1 MAKLGDAILYLFTKD
16 EGLKSGMDKAEGDVK
31 QSGGRLSGIMQGIQ
45 QGIGQAAF
53 GAVQSM
59 AQTALSAVQG
69 SVDAA
74 SELSEATFMVK
85 VVFVDQSAAILV
97 WSKTTDKALGQSQ
110 LQALNAVGTFGNL
123 FVSMGMAGDESKNMS
138 TGLVELASD
147 LASFNNID
155 PAEALEKLR
164 AGIVGETEP
173 LRTLGVNLSAA
184 AVEAKALSMGLAQ
197 ADVDMTKVNG
207 ATLDVEQAQI
217 KMADALK
224 KHGAESI
231 QYRQAQQSVAE
242 AEARLAK
249 ALEGS
254 KVELTAAQ
262 KAQATYALIME
273 QTKTAQGDFAN
284 TSTGLAN
291 QQRIQAAQWENLKT
305 KLGEGLL
312 PIQMQ
317 LNAVMG
323 RLVSEVMP
331 PLVTLLVERVIPAI
345 QSLID
350 WFTSLSPQTQTTI
363 LIIGG
368 LTVAFIA
375 LLPAITAVVASLGVL
390 FSPITLIVGAVAL
403 LGAAWYN
410 NWFGIRDATDQTI
423 GLILGSFE
431 GLKLG
436 VDLIWAG
443 LKEFWTWLTSI
454 ASGTMELLIN
464 PPEWITTLVSWTWP
478 LLGPVAW
485 VAALMAWL
493 WPAFIEEPAWVEALR
508 RWLWPEIEDEP
519 GWVADLVDWI
529 WPEFPGR
536 PQWLQDLLNW
546 VWPSLPSLPSWL
558 GGGDSGTVTGGSV
571 VGSSVLAARAG
582 GLVMASPGGRRLAMA
597 GAGGGITINIY
608 QQNTVRNDT
617 DLYRLGRRT
626 AEEVARRLRG

>member
-1 MAKLGDAILYLFTKD
+1 MAKLGDAILYLMTKD
-16 EGLKSGMDKAEGDVK
+16 EGLKSGLQKAEGDVE

-45 QGIGQAAF
+45 QGVGQAVF
-53 GAVQSM
+53 GVVQNM

-74 SELSEATFMVK
+74 SDLSESTNKVK
-85 VVFVDQSAAILV
+85 VVFGEQAAAILE
-97 WSKTTDKALGQSQ
+97 WSKTTDQALGQSQ

-123 FVSMGMAGDESKNMS
+123 FVSMGMAGAESKNMS

-173 LRTLGVNLSAA
+173 LRSLGVNLSAA

-197 ADVDMTKVNG
+197 ADIDMTKVNG
-207 ATLDVEQAQI
+207 ATLDVEQAQL
-217 KMADALK
+217 KMAEALK

-242 AEARLAK
+242 AEAKLAK

-331 PLVTLLVERVIPAI
+331 PLVTLLVEQVIPAI

-368 LTVAFIA
+368 LTLAFIA
-375 LLPAITAVVASLGVL
+375 LLPAISGVVAALGVL

-410 NWFGIRDATDQTI
+410 NWFGMRDATDQTI

-436 VDLIWAG
+436 VDLIWQG
-443 LKEFWTWLTSI
+443 LKDFWTWLTSI

-464 PPEWITTLVSWTWP
+464 PPAWITTLVAWTWP

-485 VAALMAWL
+485 VTALMTWL
-493 WPAFIEEPAWVEALR
+493 WPAFIDEPAWVEALR

-519 GWVADLVDWI
+519 SWVGDLVDWL
-529 WPEFPGR
+529 WPEFPTR
-536 PQWLQDLLNW
+536 PQWLQDLLDW

-558 GGGDSGTVTGGSV
+558 GGSDETVA
-571 VGSSVLAARAG
+571 GSSVTGYSLSTRAG
-582 GLVMASPGGRRLAMA
+582 GLVAVGAGVGRIGSRAAGGVTINVYQTNNVYKEMDYYRQGRRL
-597 GAGGGITINIY
+597 
-608 QQNTVRNDT
+608 
-617 DLYRLGRRT
+617 
-626 AEEVARRLRG
+626 AEEVARRVR